1 MIKPIK
7 LIIDTS
13 EVYAIDDDEISMCM
27 NLPYPHEFSNLTF
40 DIPRNHWST
49 SIIKNKFINEGNFYK
64 YLIKILVK

>member
-40 DIPRNHWST
+40 DIPRNHWS
-49 SIIKNKFINEGNFYK
+49 
-64 YLIKILVK
+64 